1 MPQNSHQC
9 LCGTGE
15 VWLKRRCC
23 LCLGWGVDDE
33 LRLYFLGAELHPLW
47 LLEDCGVQDLC
58 QLRIS
63 RRRAAVHSH
72 PVDL

>member
-1 MPQNSHQC
+1 MPA
-9 LCGTGE
+9 
-15 VWLKRRCC
+15 
-23 LCLGWGVDDE
+23 GWDPEDE
-33 LRLYFLGAELHPLW
+33 LRLYFLGTELHPLW

-63 RRRAAVHSH
+63 RRQAVVDSH